1 MKYFVSY
8 FFRKDN
14 INRGFGNAEVTIE
27 EKINYDLIKQ
37 IQKQIEA
44 KYEMNQV
51 TLLYYLELE
60 EEK

>member
-8 FFRKDN
+8 FFQKDS
-14 INRGFGNAEVTIE
+14 ITRGFGNAEIKIE

-37 IQKQIEA
+37 IQQQIEA
-44 KYEMNQV
+44 KYEMKQV

-60 EEK
+60 E

>member
-8 FFRKDN
+8 FFQKEN
-14 INRGFGNAEVTIE
+14 INRGFGNAEVKIE

-37 IQKQIEA
+37 IQRQIEA
-44 KYEMNQV
+44 KYEFKQV

-60 EEK
+60 D